1 MFFSAKKES
10 VSPISAVSEDDA
22 NLLEAIKIGA
32 AVITFNPEGY
42 ILDASA
48 RFLNFMGY
56 TQSELV
62 GQHHRLFCDSDYAK
76 SQQYRDFWRTLAGGE
91 LQRNT
96 FKRYKKNKEAV
107 YLEARY
113 FPVRNKNNEV
123 YKVVKIAFDVTDAH
137 KELLARNAVFTALDL
152 SQAVIEFSPEGY
164 ILNANKNFLQT
175 MECVLSDIVGKHHK
189 MFCYD
194 DFYQKTPHFWANL
207 AKGQHSSGRFKRK
220 SFRGRDVWL
229 EATYNPI
236 FDETGRVFKVIKFAS
251 DISDRVNKAIDT
263 VDMATKTSA
272 QTSSLI
278 HGSLRDLELSVST
291 SNTIVEEVNKTAA
304 VGNILNQKS
313 KNIEEIVTTIRT
325 IADQTNLLAL
335 NAAIEAARAGD
346 SGRGFAV
353 VADEVRKLA
362 AHTARAT
369 TDIAEV
375 VKDNAGLISDIDNS
389 LKGISVTAGKG
400 QTSISSVMDSIKHVN
415 QSISQ
420 LVSMVDKLKP

>member
-10 VSPISAVSEDDA
+10 VSPVSVVSEDNA
-22 NLLEAIKIGA
+22 NVLEAIRLGS
-32 AVITFNPEGY
+32 AVIVFNAEGY
-42 ILDASA
+42 ILDASS

-56 TQSELV
+56 NLSELI
-62 GQHHRLFCDSDYAK
+62 GQHHKLFCDSDYVK
-76 SQQYRDFWRTLAGGE
+76 SQQYRDFWHALARGE

-96 FKRYKKNKEAV
+96 FKRFKKNKDAV

-113 FPVRNKNNEV
+113 FPVRNKNDEV

-137 KELLARNAVFTALDL
+137 KELLARTAVFNALDL

-175 MECVLSDIVGKHHK
+175 MECTLSDIVGKHHK

-194 DFYQKTPHFWANL
+194 DFYQKSPHFWSNL
-207 AKGQHSSGRFKRK
+207 AKGHYSSGMFKRK
-220 SFRGRDVWL
+220 SLRGRDIWL

-236 FDETGRVFKVIKFAS
+236 FDETGRVSKVIKFAS
-251 DISDRVNKAIDT
+251 DISERVNKAIDT
-263 VDMATKTSA
+263 VEVATKTSA
-272 QTSSLI
+272 HTSALT
-278 HGSLRDLELSVST
+278 HDALQDLELSVST
-291 SNTIVEEVNKTAA
+291 SNSIVEEVAKTSA

-313 KNIEEIVTTIRT
+313 KNIQEIVTTIRT

-375 VKDNAGLISDIDNS
+375 VKDNAGLINEIDNS

-400 QTSISSVMDSIKHVN
+400 QMSISSVMDSIKNVN
-415 QSISQ
+415 QSISE